1 MSQHPRFPR
10 AALFDLDGTLLDSAP
25 DMLVTANR
33 LRASRGLAPLPLQA
47 IRQHVS
53 KGARVVAQRAFP
65 DLSLAEVDTLV
76 PEFLAIYREEMERHS
91 APFPGVAE
99 MLDAL
104 ERAGTVWGIVSNKA
118 EALAKLCLRQPGWG
132 ERCAILIG
140 GDTLSECKPHPL
152 PLLHAAKRLG
162 ISPAECVYVGDDLR
176 DIQAA
181 RAAGM
186 RSVVALWGYY
196 PDGDDPRT
204 WGGDVLVE
212 TAGALTNPAVW
223 PLPTSA

>member
-1 MSQHPRFPR
+1 MSPKFPLV
-10 AALFDLDGTLLDSAP
+10 ALFDLDGTLLDSAP
-25 DMLVTANR
+25 DMHATANR
-33 LRASRGLAPLPLQA
+33 MRALRGLPPLPLQA

-53 KGARVVAQRAFP
+53 KGARVVAQKAFP
-65 DLSLAEVDTLV
+65 DLTLAEIEALV
-76 PEFLAIYREEMERHS
+76 PEFLEIYREEMERHS
-91 APFPGVAE
+91 APFAGVAD

-152 PLLHAAKRLG
+152 PLLHAAEQLG
-162 ISPAECVYVGDDLR
+162 ISPADCVYVGDDHR

-181 RAAGM
+181 RAANM

-196 PDGDDPRT
+196 PDDDDPRS

-212 TAGALTNPAVW
+212 EPAMLANPAVW
-223 PLPTSA
+223 PLPISA

>member
-1 MSQHPRFPR
+1 MSQSRFPR

-25 DMLVTANR
+25 DMLIAANR
-33 LRASRGLAPLPLQA
+33 LRSARGLPALPLHA

-53 KGARVVAQRAFP
+53 KGARVVTQQAFP
-65 DLSLAEVDTLV
+65 DLGADEIDALV
-76 PEFLAIYREEMERHS
+76 PEFLNIYREEMERHS
-91 APFPGVAE
+91 APFPGISD

-104 ERAGTVWGIVSNKA
+104 EQAGTVWGIVSNKA
-118 EALAKLCLRQPGWG
+118 EALAKLCLREPGWG

-152 PLLHAAKRLG
+152 PLLHAAGQLG
-162 ISPAECVYVGDDLR
+162 LSPADCVYVGDDHR

-181 RAAGM
+181 HAAHM

-196 PDGDDPRT
+196 PDDDDPRS

-212 TAGALTNPAVW
+212 APAMLANPAAW
-223 PLPTSA
+223 PLASK

>member
-1 MSQHPRFPR
+1 MSQPKFPR

-25 DMLVTANR
+25 DMHATANR
-33 LRASRGLAPLPLQA
+33 IRALRGLEPLPLHA

-53 KGARVVAQRAFP
+53 KGARVVAQKALP
-65 DLSLAEVDTLV
+65 DLSVAEVDALV
-76 PEFLAIYREEMERHS
+76 PEFLHIYREEMERHS
-91 APFPGVAE
+91 APFPGIAE

-118 EALAKLCLRQPGWG
+118 EALATLCLREPGWG
-132 ERCAILIG
+132 ERCKILIG

-152 PLLHAAKRLG
+152 PLLHAAEQLG
-162 ISPAECVYVGDDLR
+162 VSPADCVYVGDDLR

-181 RAAGM
+181 RAANM

-196 PDGDDPRT
+196 PEGDDPHS

-212 TAGALTNPAVW
+212 DPALLVNPAVW
-223 PLPTSA
+223 PPALG

>member
-1 MSQHPRFPR
+1 MNPSPRFPR

-33 LRASRGLAPLPLQA
+33 MRAARGLAPLPLQA

-53 KGARVVAQRAFP
+53 KGGRVVAQQAFP
-65 DLSLAEVDTLV
+65 HLSTAQVDALV
-76 PEFLAIYREEMERHS
+76 PEFLDIYREEMERHS
-91 APFPGVAE
+91 APFPGIAQ

-104 ERAGTVWGIVSNKA
+104 EQAGTVWGIVSNKA
-118 EALAKLCLRQPGWG
+118 EALATLCLRQPGWSG
-132 ERCAILIG
+132 RCGVLIG

-152 PLLHAAKRLG
+152 PLLHAAGRLG
-162 ISPAECVYVGDDLR
+162 IPPADCVYVGDDHR

-181 RAAGM
+181 RAANM

-196 PDGDDPRT
+196 PEDDDPHN

-212 TAGALTNPAVW
+212 EPAMLATPAGW
-223 PLPTSA
+223 PQPV

>member
-1 MSQHPRFPR
+1 MSPHPKFPR

-33 LRASRGLAPLPLQA
+33 MRAARGLPPLPLHA

-53 KGARVVAQRAFP
+53 KGGRVVAQKAFP
-65 DLSLAEVDTLV
+65 HLSIMEVDALV
-76 PEFLAIYREEMERHS
+76 PEFLGIYREEMERHS
-91 APFPGVAE
+91 APFPGIAQ

-118 EALAKLCLRQPGWG
+118 EALAKLCLNQPGWG
-132 ERCAILIG
+132 ERCGILIG

-152 PLLHAAKRLG
+152 PLLHAAEKLG
-162 ISPAECVYVGDDLR
+162 VSPADCVYVGDDQR

-181 RAAGM
+181 RAANM
-186 RSVVALWGYY
+186 RSIVALWGYY
-196 PDGDDPRT
+196 PDDDDPRS

-212 TAGALTNPAVW
+212 EPHMLANPAAW
-223 PLPTSA
+223 PQASA

>member
-1 MSQHPRFPR
+1 MSQPTFPR

-25 DMLVTANR
+25 DMHATANR
-33 LRASRGLAPLPLQA
+33 LRAARGLPPLPLHA

-53 KGARVVAQRAFP
+53 KGARVVTQHAFP
-65 DLSLAEVDTLV
+65 DLSVAEAEALV
-76 PEFLAIYREEMERHS
+76 PEFLTIYREEMERHS
-91 APFPGVAE
+91 APFPGVAQ

-104 ERAGTVWGIVSNKA
+104 EQAGTVWGIVSNKA

-152 PLLHAAKRLG
+152 PLLHAAEQLG
-162 ISPAECVYVGDDLR
+162 VSPADCVYVGDDRR

-181 RAAGM
+181 RAAHM

-196 PDGDDPRT
+196 PDDDDPRS

-212 TAGALTNPAVW
+212 APALLVDPAAW
-223 PLPTSA
+223 PLAVG

>member
-1 MSQHPRFPR
+1 MSQPKFPR

-33 LRASRGLAPLPLQA
+33 MRALRGLAPLPLHA

-53 KGARVVAQRAFP
+53 KGARVVAQKTFP
-65 DLSLAEVDTLV
+65 DLSLAEVDALV
-76 PEFLAIYREEMERHS
+76 PEFLQIYREEMERHS
-91 APFPGVAE
+91 APFPGVRQ

-118 EALAKLCLRQPGWG
+118 EALATLCLRQPGWG
-132 ERCAILIG
+132 ERCKILIG

-152 PLLHAAKRLG
+152 PLLHAAQQLG
-162 ISPAECVYVGDDLR
+162 VSPAECVYVGDDRR

-181 RAAGM
+181 RAANM

-196 PDGDDPRT
+196 PDGDDPRS

-212 TAGALTNPAVW
+212 TAGALADAGAWPPA
-223 PLPTSA
+223 

>member
-1 MSQHPRFPR
+1 MSQPKFPR

-25 DMLVTANR
+25 DMHATANR
-33 LRASRGLAPLPLQA
+33 LRATRGLPPLPLQA

-53 KGARVVAQRAFP
+53 KGARVVAQKALP
-65 DLSLAEVDTLV
+65 DMSLAEIDALV
-76 PEFLAIYREEMERHS
+76 PEFLDIYREEMERHS
-91 APFPGVAE
+91 APFPGVAR

-118 EALAKLCLRQPGWG
+118 EALARLCLRQPGWG

-152 PLLHAAKRLG
+152 PLLHAAQRLG
-162 ISPAECVYVGDDLR
+162 VSPADCVYIGDDCR

-181 RAAGM
+181 RAAHM

-196 PDGDDPRT
+196 PDDDDPRS
-204 WGGDVLVE
+204 WGGDGLVE
-212 TAGALTNPAVW
+212 TADALAAPAAW
-223 PLPTSA
+223 PQLSA